1 MNANLFDII
10 FVGGKDRVDF
20 LQGQVTQDIE
30 KLDEHKTRNAAFCNP
45 KGRVVATCQ
54 LFQFNENI
62 GVIVHHTMCEIIIER
77 LKKYVFRSDVNIKLS
92 SDTWSSCFKNVDSN
106 EIRKQVTMNS
116 DQFIVINDLRG
127 SGAKEIFSNTEKI
140 EVLKNSMRN
149 SEWKAA
155 RMTENLVDISID
167 NSEKYTPHML
177 NMDITDGISFQ
188 KGCYVGQEVVART
201 EHIGRAK
208 RRVIVYKVD
217 STDIKLDDK
226 LFFNGK
232 DTGAQII
239 SIEGSTMMA
248 IINISFKDK
257 SLQYDSGNA
266 LPFRV
271 RL

>member
-1 MNANLFDII
+1 MNANLFEII
-10 FVGGKDRVDF
+10 FVGGKDRVEF

-62 GVIVHHTMCEIIIER
+62 GVIVHHTMCKIIIDR
-77 LKKYVFRSDVNIKLS
+77 LNKYIFRSDVNIKLS
-92 SDTWSSCFKNVDSN
+92 SDTWSSCFKNGDSD
-106 EIRKQVTMNS
+106 EIRKQVIMNS
-116 DQFIVINDLRG
+116 DQFIVMNDLKE
-127 SGAKEIFSNTEKI
+127 SGAKEIFSNTENI
-140 EVLKNSMRN
+140 EISKYSMKKQ
-149 SEWKAA
+149 EWKAA
-155 RMTENLVDISID
+155 RMTENLVDISIE

-226 LFFNGK
+226 LFYNGK

-271 RL
+271 SL